1 MHNFFSQN
9 QYAECNTPF
18 SEEDIRLDNMMSS
31 VVGSLEKVLI
41 GHFQYLK
48 MNKMNT
54 PAGYLEKTKK
64 KTKKTKNSQITGLQR

>member
-1 MHNFFSQN
+1 MHNFFSNN

-31 VVGSLEKVLI
+31 VVGSVEKVLI

-48 MNKMNT
+48 TNKVNT
-54 PAGYLEKTKK
+54 LAGYLEKKK
-64 KTKKTKNSQITGLQR
+64 KKNSQITGLQK